1 MPLLGLSRSWV
12 VVVCVTLL
20 GTVWSHDPLQI
31 SALKNEIASLK
42 SNSSQTSE
50 ALAGQDQ
57 KDIVRKC
64 CSSHTITLTLTLSLS
79 PSHYQPYSHY
89 QRHPHTNP
97 SPSHYQPYSHYQRHP
112 HTNPSPSHYL
122 LTLTLTLTL
131 SPSPSHYHLVLRREY

>member
-31 SALKNEIASLK
+31 SALKNEITSLK

-64 CSSHTITLTLTLSLS
+64 CSSHTITLTLTLS
-79 PSHYQPYSHY
+79 PSHYHC
-89 QRHPHTNP
+89 HPHTINLT
-97 SPSHYQPYSHYQRHP
+97 
-112 HTNPSPSHYL
+112 HTINA
-122 LTLTLTLTL
+122 TLTLTPHPHTINLTHTINATLTL
-131 SPSPSHYHLVLRREY
+131 STLLTLSTPPSH